1 MALENKKHVMIERP
15 LDVSKEKTKE
25 LQDIA
30 KQNNTL
36 LFDAISTAYCP
47 GFARLV
53 LMLKS
58 GMIGKVKSVEINY
71 SQHEEEKDIL
81 EYMAYPLMAVSKI
94 IGNNY
99 RKINFYNIQEKDK
112 NIYSKIFIQYD
123 NSIATIQVSSKM
135 KIKDQL
141 TIIGT
146 NGYVIVEEP
155 WWKTETYEVFTE
167 EKNKKYCFEFDDEG
181 LRYELSN
188 FLNTVNTDENY
199 QKIFEEDSLFI
210 SDILDKYREEYNTIL
225 LK

>member
-1 MALENKKHVMIERP
+1 MIERP
-15 LDVSKEKTKE
+15 LDISRDETKR

-30 KQNNTL
+30 KQNNVL
-36 LFDAISTAYCP
+36 MFDGISTAYCP
-47 GFARLV
+47 GFSRLV
-53 LMLKS
+53 LMIKS
-58 GMIGKVKSVEINY
+58 GMIGKVKSVEMNY
-71 SQHEEEKDIL
+71 SQHEKEKDIIS
-81 EYMAYPLMAVSKI
+81 YMAYPLMAISKI

-99 RKINFYNIQEKDK
+99 EKINFYNIKEKEK
-112 NIYSKIFIQYD
+112 NIYSKIFIQYA
-123 NSIATIQVSSKM
+123 NSIATIQLSSQM

-146 NGYVIVEEP
+146 NGYIIVEEP
-155 WWKTETYEVFTE
+155 WWRAETYEVYTE

-188 FLNTVNTDENY
+188 FLNTINTHENY

-210 SDILDKYREEYNTIL
+210 SDVLDKYKEGYNTII